1 MCSHS
6 DAAFAWRHAEPSKN
20 MNDAFNFE
28 SFSVIFSP
36 SFSLSSFLP
45 FFLSLP
51 SSSSFFNFFFFFFF
65 FFSLLFLLFLVVFLT
80 RFVYSR
86 QWRRASR
93 REPKIKKA
101 SRLARKAAPPRLQT
115 NKKSRLEISIF
126 VFIILIYLI
135 FFNNFF
141 SMTCL
146 FCFGGEEIE
155 SINNDSEALHAT
167 IPSPHTEQLLK
178 CWLWFIKRQVM
189 QIIFGYF
196 VGFCFVSGSLLGRLL
211 FWLCVM
217 LVWSCWMMFLLSK
230 ESISWDR
237 LTCCFT
243 ANVNIAVALWKF
255 KILCKNSSK
264 DFKKKIRDCNLVY

>member
-51 SSSSFFNFFFFFFF
+51 SSSSFFYFFFFFFF
-65 FFSLLFLLFLVVFLT
+65 FFPLLFLLFLVVFLT

-141 SMTCL
+141 FRWL
-146 FCFGGEEIE
+146 VCFVLAVRKLNQLI
-155 SINNDSEALHAT
+155 T
-167 IPSPHTEQLLK
+167 IRRHCTQRYLLRILSN
-178 CWLWFIKRQVM
+178 CWN
-189 QIIFGYF
+189 
-196 VGFCFVSGSLLGRLL
+196 VGFDLLSGKLCKLFLDILLVFVS
-211 FWLCVM
+211 F
-217 LVWSCWMMFLLSK
+217 LVRCLVGCYSGYAWCWF
-230 ESISWDR
+230 EVVGW
-237 LTCCFT
+237 CFYCLR
-243 ANVNIAVALWKF
+243 NQ
-255 KILCKNSSK
+255 
-264 DFKKKIRDCNLVY
+264 LVEIV